1 MNWIIA
7 GMIAAL
13 ALPILD
19 LLRSGTI
26 WENMMAFA
34 SGSAK
39 SGVLMLALAV
49 IEADHFISLVGVIT
63 LSMGNAG
70 LMFLAYLFE
79 RLEIHCD

>member
-7 GMIAAL
+7 GMTAAL

-19 LLRSGTI
+19 FFRSGTI
-26 WENMMAFA
+26 WEKMMAFA
-34 SGSAK
+34 SVSAK

-49 IEADHFISLVGVIT
+49 IETDGFIALVGVIT